1 MPPKKITK
9 KRILLGLIAGFITF
23 VVLYI
28 LLPPIELKIEFYN
41 TDDLE
46 QAKNKL
52 SSLVEWSETNATQ
65 ELDFAKNLSKENYNQ
80 QRVTKEIIKNLKDIK
95 TIIENVKIL
104 FPFITHNKKY
114 NELVFKAMHIGINI
128 DSQIISYLY
137 TTKETSLIK
146 NLIFYLTKKDLKLW
160 RTF

>member
-9 KRILLGLIAGFITF
+9 KRIILGLIAGFITF

-46 QAKNKL
+46 QAENKL
-52 SSLVEWSETNATQ
+52 SSLIEWSETNASK

-128 DSQIISYLY
+128 DSQIISYLLY
-137 TTKETSLIK
+137 NERNITHQKILFFI
-146 NLIFYLTKKDLKLW
+146 
-160 RTF
+160 